1 MTLFIRK
8 QEPPSSEIQVMTALL
23 AQNLTLS
30 GGHPEKL
37 LLDAGYFHDDV
48 IAEVQKHQS
57 LLFCAENSDR
67 QSARKIYPKSLFTYD
82 AEQDCYICPAHPP
95 LSLQSTVKA
104 TEKTRAY
111 RVYSADN
118 CAGCS
123 QKTGCTKA
131 KGGRKIK
138 RYPEDEGR
146 ETLRLHMARSES
158 KKILSQ
164 RKSLVE
170 PIFSAL
176 RGIQRLKRFRHKGL
190 SAVKLEFSLHA
201 MAYNL
206 SRAVALILGIIFSL
220 LSIQITVC
228 PKSVIKFNL
237 MLEKVTS
244 TLLQHPPKNGVCF
257 FMMKNVVVIFLI
269 RPL

>member
-8 QEPPSSEIQVMTALL
+8 QESPSSEIQVMTALL

-57 LLFCAENSDR
+57 LLFYAENSDR

-118 CAGCS
+118 CAGCP

-131 KGGRKIK
+131 RFRRHEIF
-138 RYPEDEGR
+138 
-146 ETLRLHMARSES
+146 
-158 KKILSQ
+158 SQ
-164 RKSLVE
+164 RTRQRICTAARKD
-170 PIFSAL
+170 AL
-176 RGIQRLKRFRHKGL
+176 FFAYRVAIPRQRLR
-190 SAVKLEFSLHA
+190 
-201 MAYNL
+201 
-206 SRAVALILGIIFSL
+206 
-220 LSIQITVC
+220 
-228 PKSVIKFNL
+228 
-237 MLEKVTS
+237 
-244 TLLQHPPKNGVCF
+244 
-257 FMMKNVVVIFLI
+257 
-269 RPL
+269 